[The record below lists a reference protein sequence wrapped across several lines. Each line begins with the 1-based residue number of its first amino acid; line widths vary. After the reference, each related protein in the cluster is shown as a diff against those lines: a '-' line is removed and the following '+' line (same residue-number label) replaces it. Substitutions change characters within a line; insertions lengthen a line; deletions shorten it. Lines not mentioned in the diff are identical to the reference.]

1 MKVNSVPFIKKWIE
15 SRTHCESGLWH
26 VPMYSNTTHGMK
38 SRCKLFCEM
47 LFSALKKA
55 NSIHPSGF
63 AESLTKNSGS
73 SLPKP
78 KTFQQ
83 EKCQLWI
90 EILQKLKPSRH
101 ASKSDEI
108 IITTLPTEKVSCI
121 KTSFCGGLKCVIQ
134 RGIIF
139 PRYTALPMYAT
150 LHVYSMYA
158 VHANFI
164 ESYTHKS
171 SHKKTRHDFLVFIE
185 SYAVYMPVPKTSVQK
200 NTPQHALFWV
210 ASLNKHTAVTK
221 SIWWWN
227 PTVNPTSWRDQNSKL
242 VSKLYTSFN
251 MSLFSDLHYSA
262 MPSQKPSPYFFPT
275 SKKIRTC

>member
-1 MKVNSVPFIKKWIE
+1 MPQCI
-15 SRTHCESGLWH
+15 
-26 VPMYSNTTHGMK
+26 YSNTTHGMK
-38 SRCKLFCEM
+38 SRCKLLYEM
-47 LFSALKKA
+47 LLSALKKA

-63 AESLTKNSGS
+63 AESVTKNSRS

-83 EKCQLWI
+83 EKYQLWI
-90 EILQKLKPSRH
+90 ELPQKLKPSRH

-108 IITTLPTEKVSCI
+108 IITTLPTNWTGSPVQKHP
-121 KTSFCGGLKCVIQ
+121 KTSFCGGFKCVIQ

-158 VHANFI
+158 VHTNFI
-164 ESYTHKS
+164 G
-171 SHKKTRHDFLVFIE
+171 IE

-200 NTPQHALFWV
+200 ILRNMHFFEFT
-210 ASLNKHTAVTK
+210 SLNKHTAVTE

-227 PTVNPTSWRDQNSKL
+227 PTWIQPREEIKTQNYTPPSKCHCFLTSCLLKNLHPSFSNIKKTTSYCRPAISDCNPL
-242 VSKLYTSFN
+242 
-251 MSLFSDLHYSA
+251 
-262 MPSQKPSPYFFPT
+262 
-275 SKKIRTC
+275 

>member
-1 MKVNSVPFIKKWIE
+1 MKVNSVPFIQNECCRIFYPLWIQGFGMPQ
-15 SRTHCESGLWH
+15 CI
-26 VPMYSNTTHGMK
+26 YSNTTHGMK
-38 SRCKLFCEM
+38 SRCKLLYEM
-47 LFSALKKA
+47 LLSALKKA

-63 AESLTKNSGS
+63 AESVTKNSRS

-83 EKCQLWI
+83 EKYQLWI
-90 EILQKLKPSRH
+90 ELPQKLKPSRH

-108 IITTLPTEKVSCI
+108 IITTLPTNWTGSPVQKHH
-121 KTSFCGGLKCVIQ
+121 KTSFCGELKCVIQ

-164 ESYTHKS
+164 EAYTHTHKS
-171 SHKKTRHDFLVFIE
+171 SHKRLGIE

-200 NTPQHALFWV
+200 ILRNMHFFEFT
-210 ASLNKHTAVTK
+210 SLNKHTAVTE

-227 PTVNPTSWRDQNSKL
+227 PTVNPTSWRDKD
-242 VSKLYTSFN
+242 SKLYTSFK
-251 MSLFSDLHYSA
+251 MSLFSDL
-262 MPSQKPSPYFFPT
+262 MPSQKPSP
-275 SKKIRTC
+275 